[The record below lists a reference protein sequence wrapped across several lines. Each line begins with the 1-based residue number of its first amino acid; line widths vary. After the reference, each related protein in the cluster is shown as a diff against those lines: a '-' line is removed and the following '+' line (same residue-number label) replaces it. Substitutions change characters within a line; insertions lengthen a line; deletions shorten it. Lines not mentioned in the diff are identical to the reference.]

1 MHTKLPL
8 EHHMIAIQNNR
19 IQNGYCIISQKVR
32 SFFRAKKV
40 SEALISVVS
49 SCKISDKF
57 TVQGLMHAFSV
68 TASLFMMARVVLNN
82 CVCIFCYYFYKLK
95 ALVTR
100 GRWKQLSSF
109 LSLSLEGGSAILR
122 RVDAFVAFKCCS
134 Q

>member
-40 SEALISVVS
+40 SEALISVLS

-57 TVQGLMHAFSV
+57 TIQGPGACILCNCFSV
-68 TASLFMMARVVLNN
+68 YDGQSGA
-82 CVCIFCYYFYKLK
+82 
-95 ALVTR
+95 
-100 GRWKQLSSF
+100 
-109 LSLSLEGGSAILR
+109 
-122 RVDAFVAFKCCS
+122 
-134 Q
+134 